1 MPEDNIPLLAFNRG
15 VISKLALSRTDIKR
29 TAMSAEEQTNW
40 MPRVL
45 GSAMNRPGLEY
56 VGTGPSNKKAYHVP
70 FVYSRTDKAILEFS
84 DELLRIKINETV
96 ISRVSVSTA
105 VTNGD
110 FSSAM
115 GTGWTDND
123 EVGAAVTISGGKLNL
138 LGTGFN
144 SAITRQTITVAGG
157 DQNKEHA
164 LRIVVDRGPV
174 ILRVG
179 SSSGGDEYVTETSLG
194 TGVHSITF
202 TPTGASVY
210 LQLSNRRSYTTIVDS
225 CTVEASGEMSLTTPY
240 QEADLKF
247 IRFDQSA
254 DVVYIGCAGYH
265 PYKVERRSTNGFSF
279 VKYETEDGPFRTINT
294 TQKRIT
300 PSAIRGD
307 ITLTASAALFN
318 QNHVGALFRLA
329 SAGQEVGISASGED
343 QWSDSIRVSGVGS
356 ARYFGF
362 AITGTWG
369 GTVTIQRSV
378 GEPGSWTDFRT
389 YTANASDATTYDDLD
404 NQIIYYRIGIK
415 SGNYT
420 SGTAVLSLTFASGSV
435 SGIVKITGY
444 TSQTQVSAVVLKDLG
459 GTAAVTNWYEGI
471 MSDVRGYP
479 GVPVLHE
486 GRLWWF
492 GKGWLLGSVSD
503 AFASFDDE
511 VTGDSAPIIRTIGFG
526 PVDVMKFGVGLLRLI
541 IGTDTRELVVRST
554 SLDEPITV
562 TNFNIKAPSTQ
573 GSSDVDGVK
582 IDDYYIFVQGSGNRI
597 FKLEYSG
604 ETVQTDYRSG
614 DLTELCPEIGMPYI
628 TRIAVQ
634 RQPDTR
640 VHCVRSDG
648 KVAVLVS
655 QPAEDVK
662 CWVLVETD
670 GIVEDVVVLP
680 GNLGEAEDLVYYY
693 VKRTINGSDVRL
705 LEKWAFESECVGG
718 LMNKMADSFVT
729 YDGVA
734 TATITGLDHLEGE
747 SVIVWA
753 DGKDMGTATVTSGSI
768 TLAETVSKAC
778 IGLYYQARFK
788 SAKLAYA
795 AAMSTALNQEKRVD
809 HLGLAMAN
817 VHHKGVKYGKSF
829 DAADLDELPGIISDK
844 PVAENTVFD
853 FLDTGMFEFRGDW
866 DVDSRLCILGEA
878 PRPCTLLSVVLG
890 MKTNDG

>member
-15 VISKLALSRTDIKR
+15 VISKLALSRTDLKR

-70 FVYSRTDKAILEFS
+70 FIYSRTDKAILEFS

-138 LGTGFN
+138 IGTGFN
-144 SAITRQTITVAGG
+144 SAITRQTVTVAGG

-164 LRIVVDRGPV
+164 LRIVIDRGPV

-194 TGVHSITF
+194 TGVHSIAF
-202 TPTGASVY
+202 TPTGANVY
-210 LQLSNRRSYTTIVDS
+210 LQLGNRRSYTTIVDS
-225 CTVEASGEMSLTTPY
+225 CAVEASGEMSLPAPY

-254 DVVYIGCAGYH
+254 DVVYIGCTGYH

-300 PSAIRGD
+300 PSALSGD
-307 ITLTASAALFN
+307 ITLTSNSSLFMPG
-318 QNHVGALFRLA
+318 HIGALFRFA
-329 SAGQEVGISASGED
+329 SSGQMININANGED
-343 QWSDSIRVSGVGS
+343 QWSDSIRVSGVGTK
-356 ARYFGF
+356 RGF
-362 AITGTWG
+362 SIVISGTWSG
-369 GTVTIQRSV
+369 EITLQRSL
-378 GEPGSWTDFRT
+378 GEPGSWADAKSFTGNF
-389 YTANASDATTYDDLD
+389 SDTSWEDGLD
-404 NQIIYYRIGIK
+404 NQIVFYRIGIK
-415 SGNYT
+415 SGDYT
-420 SGTAVLSLTFASGSV
+420 SGTAVISISATYGSI
-435 SGIVKITGY
+435 SGIAKVTGY
-444 TSQTQVSAVVLKDLG
+444 ASQTSVSAVVLKALG
-459 GTAAVTNWYEGI
+459 GTSAVTNWYEGI

-486 GRLWWF
+486 SRLWWF

-503 AFASFDDE
+503 AYASFDDE
-511 VTGDSAPIIRTIGFG
+511 VIGDSAPIIRTIGFG

-604 ETVQTDYRSG
+604 ESVQTDYRSG

-628 TRIAVQ
+628 TRIAAQ

-670 GIVEDVVVLP
+670 GIVEDAVVLP
-680 GNLGEAEDLVYYY
+680 GNPGEAEDLV
-693 VKRTINGSDVRL
+693 
-705 LEKWAFESECVGG
+705 
-718 LMNKMADSFVT
+718 
-729 YDGVA
+729 
-734 TATITGLDHLEGE
+734 
-747 SVIVWA
+747 
-753 DGKDMGTATVTSGSI
+753 
-768 TLAETVSKAC
+768 
-778 IGLYYQARFK
+778 
-788 SAKLAYA
+788 
-795 AAMSTALNQEKRVD
+795 
-809 HLGLAMAN
+809 
-817 VHHKGVKYGKSF
+817 
-829 DAADLDELPGIISDK
+829 
-844 PVAENTVFD
+844 
-853 FLDTGMFEFRGDW
+853 
-866 DVDSRLCILGEA
+866 
-878 PRPCTLLSVVLG
+878 
-890 MKTNDG
+890 